1 MVCSLNGTAHV
12 NPLQQLCIGIADAG
26 GICHGFFDSHLGV
39 LPLAV
44 IHLLKDNVGP
54 RDGLKIVLAKR
65 VEFAIPHKGFL
76 NVKKC
81 SGLGSK
87 GTQT

>member
-12 NPLQQLCIGIADAG
+12 NPLQQLCIGIADAS

-54 RDGLKIVLAKR
+54 RV
-65 VEFAIPHKGFL
+65 
-76 NVKKC
+76 
-81 SGLGSK
+81 
-87 GTQT
+87 